1 MTTQS
6 RRAGDGKT
14 AARAV
19 PTAAVGAS
27 HEPRRP
33 FGEWVYDY
41 VTVAWWW
48 SDEMFA
54 LYGLPH
60 QNPVRIDLVFEGL
73 PAEEREATAN
83 RLAKALA
90 QGGPVSG
97 LHRFTPAGGS
107 ERVVAFVGDAEVDES
122 GRVGRLRGYAFDVT
136 HEVRSAATAAVLAA
150 TKNRKVIEQVK
161 GALMLAYHV
170 DEGVA
175 FEILSRYSQV
185 HNIKLALLAQRVAA
199 HMAEVGIEGAQPEK
213 SLLQLLDRSA
223 HE

>member
-6 RRAGDGKT
+6 QRADEGKA
-14 AARAV
+14 AARAAA
-19 PTAAVGAS
+19 TAAIGATQ
-27 HEPRRP
+27 EPRRP

-41 VTVAWWW
+41 ATAAWWW
-48 SDEMFA
+48 SDEMFR
-54 LYGLPH
+54 LYGLQQ
-60 QNPVRIDLVFEGL
+60 QNPVPLDLVFEGV
-73 PAEEREATAN
+73 PADEREAIAN
-83 RLAKALA
+83 RLAAALA
-90 QGGPVSG
+90 HGGPVSG
-97 LHRFTPAGGS
+97 QHRFTPKGGS
-107 ERVVAFVGDAEVDES
+107 ERAVAFVGDAEVDEA

-170 DEGVA
+170 DEVVA

-185 HNIKLALLAQRVAA
+185 NNIKLALLAQRVAA
-199 HMAEVGIEGAQPEK
+199 HMAEVELDGIQPEK